1 MSQPDRP
8 TLTKETAKAADGPA
22 MRTSAATASAIPP
35 PVAGPLTAAMTGT
48 GRSRNFRTAEAN
60 SAGPDDELTLSEKQR
75 IEITYLMVVPGIDTT
90 ASALGNIGYHL
101 ATDPELRARLREAA
115 AAQLDLAGRTLT
127 EGVEMGGCPMAAG
140 ERVMLNWLAANR
152 DPAAFTDPDEL
163 DVTRDNAGK
172 HLAFG
177 AGLHRCLGSHLARRE
192 IRITIEELCR
202 LTTFEL
208 PPGTE
213 VQYRS
218 GFTRGPLAVP
228 VRCAR

>member
-1 MSQPDRP
+1 
-8 TLTKETAKAADGPA
+8 
-22 MRTSAATASAIPP
+22 
-35 PVAGPLTAAMTGT
+35 
-48 GRSRNFRTAEAN
+48 
-60 SAGPDDELTLSEKQR
+60 
-75 IEITYLMVVPGIDTT
+75 
-90 ASALGNIGYHL
+90 
-101 ATDPELRARLREAA
+101 
-115 AAQLDLAGRTLT
+115 
-127 EGVEMGGCPMAAG
+127 
-140 ERVMLNWLAANR
+140 MLNWLAANR